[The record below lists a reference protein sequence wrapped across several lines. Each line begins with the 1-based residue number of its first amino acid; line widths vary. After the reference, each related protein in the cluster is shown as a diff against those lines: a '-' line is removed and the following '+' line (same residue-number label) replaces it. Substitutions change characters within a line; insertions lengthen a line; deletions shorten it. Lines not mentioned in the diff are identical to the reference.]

1 MICIA
6 EPDALIAR
14 DIAVTLEF
22 SGMGPVSVCHSFDEA
37 ERALAGH
44 SLLVLD
50 VGDKDE
56 RALALAR
63 SARRDRGIH
72 CILISS
78 HPLSSGDVSIRE
90 SEPVAVL
97 VKPFSPKELVA
108 SAQAGL
114 YRASMERRL
123 RDSERR
129 YRSLFAYGLA
139 GRCLARQDGTIIER
153 NRAFESIVG
162 NESVLFRIQD
172 MFPDEAVWEKVGLQI
187 RRGDLLQQE
196 FRTRDLGRGPR
207 DLLCSFSL
215 FRIEDG
221 TDQSILFE
229 CLDITDS
236 KRLQEELFQSQKLDA
251 IGKLAGGVAHDLN
264 NFLTSM
270 IGYLEMARL
279 DAGDPDA
286 ISEDIGGIEQVIQ
299 RTSSL
304 TRQLLA
310 FSRKKAFSPQVVD
323 VRDIL
328 SSSCKMLSRL
338 LPERIR
344 LILENPES
352 PCMVHVDPAHIEQMI
367 LNLVVNARDA
377 VEHVDAPRITIRLER
392 RESLPEASLSAS
404 DVPQLKGPYAC
415 IYVEDNGC
423 GMTPEIAGRIFEPF
437 FSTKAEGRGTGL
449 GLSIV
454 KSLSEL
460 NHMHIFV
467 DSTPGKGS
475 VFVLCMSLAQ
485 ENTAE
490 TAELEQKKDQ
500 EWITGPDAAR
510 LRGKRI
516 VIVDDDASVLSA
528 CARILQRTGAEVE
541 ACSNAGEAIIAAE
554 RGQFDLLIADVYLSG
569 LDGLALHQRLRKGGA
584 VHASLLM
591 TGHENAPSVSER
603 GLSLIM
609 KPFSP
614 AQLIRAC
621 AKALE

>member
-14 DIAVTLEF
+14 DIAVTLES
-22 SGMGPVSVCHSFDEA
+22 SGIGPVSVCHSFDEA
-37 ERALAGH
+37 EKALAGC

-50 VGDKDE
+50 VGDRDE

-63 SARRDRGIH
+63 SARRERGMH
-72 CILISS
+72 CILISN
-78 HPLSSGDVSIRE
+78 HPLSSGDMSIRE
-90 SEPVAVL
+90 SEPVAIL

-129 YRSLFAYGLA
+129 YRSLFAYGLT

-153 NRAFESIVG
+153 NRAFELLLGDEHVIS
-162 NESVLFRIQD
+162 RIQD
-172 MFPDEAVWEKVGLQI
+172 MFHDEAEWEKVSLQA
-187 RRGDLLQQE
+187 RRGDILQQE
-196 FRTRDLGRGPR
+196 FRIKDLGRGPR

-215 FRIEDG
+215 FRIEDE
-221 TDQSILFE
+221 QSILFE
-229 CLDITDS
+229 CLDITES

-270 IGYLEMARL
+270 IGYLEMAKL
-279 DAGDPDA
+279 DAKDPDA

-310 FSRKKAFSPQVVD
+310 FSRKKAFSPQLVD

-328 SSSCKMLSRL
+328 SSSHKMLARL

-344 LILENPES
+344 LVLENQEI
-352 PCMVHVDPAHIEQMI
+352 PCIVNADPAHIEQMI

-377 VEHVDAPRITIRLER
+377 VEQADAPRITIRLER
-392 RESLPEASLSAS
+392 RENLPKASVSPSNA
-404 DVPQLKGPYAC
+404 PQSSGPYAC
-415 IYVEDNGC
+415 IFVEDNGC
-423 GMTPEIAGRIFEPF
+423 GMTPQIAAKIFEPF
-437 FSTKAEGRGTGL
+437 FSTKAEGKGTGL

-460 NHMHIFV
+460 NHMHILV
-467 DSTPGKGS
+467 DSEPGKGS
-475 VFVLCMSLAQ
+475 VFALCMPLAEADSAQ
-485 ENTAE
+485 TAGV
-490 TAELEQKKDQ
+490 ELKKDL
-500 EWITGPDAAR
+500 EWLTGPDAAR

-541 ACSNAGEAIIAAE
+541 ACSNAGEAILAAE
-554 RGQFDLLIADVYLSG
+554 RGHFDLLVADVFLSG
-569 LDGLALHQRLRKGGA
+569 LDGPALHERLKKSGSA
-584 VHASLLM
+584 DASLLM
-591 TGHENAPSVSER
+591 TGHEDALSVSEI
-603 GLSLIM
+603 GLPLIM

-614 AQLIRAC
+614 AQLIHAC
-621 AKALE
+621 AKALN